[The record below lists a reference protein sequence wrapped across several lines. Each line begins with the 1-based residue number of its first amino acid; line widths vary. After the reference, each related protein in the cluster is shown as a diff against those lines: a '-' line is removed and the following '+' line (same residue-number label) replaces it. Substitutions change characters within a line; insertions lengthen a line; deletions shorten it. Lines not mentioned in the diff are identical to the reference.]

1 MSRILAVVAVLT
13 AGALIVLIFADGTA
27 EIVGFEALVL
37 TMVFLALRGRSD
49 GPRRAPLP
57 AFMLERRRAGRL
69 PPRLVELER
78 SVTFAGTSSFDFD
91 HRLLPLLREIAD
103 ARLLAAH
110 GFTLAGS
117 PDRAAAV
124 LGDQAWS
131 FLRPDRVPV
140 DDVGL
145 PGPALEEMDRLVAAI
160 EAIGGAGDTATLGF
174 RS

>member
-1 MSRILAVVAVLT
+1 M
-13 AGALIVLIFADGTA
+13 
-27 EIVGFEALVL
+27 
-37 TMVFLALRGRSD
+37 
-49 GPRRAPLP
+49 
-57 AFMLERRRAGRL
+57 
-69 PPRLVELER
+69 
-78 SVTFAGTSSFDFD
+78 TFAGTSSFDFD
-91 HRLLPLLREIAD
+91 HRLLLLLREITD

-124 LGDQAWS
+124 LGERAWS

-160 EAIGGAGDTATLGF
+160 EAIGGGSDTATLGF
-174 RS
+174 RP